1 MESSDEAI
9 RNLQEAVR
17 QSPDNVP
24 LRLHFAEM
32 LMDRGFAECAETEYR
47 EALKRAPENPQLKAG
62 LATALYQ
69 QGKNAADLVLVDCP
83 NCGKSVEVPDKPES
97 LNWVARANR
106 LRATTGPITAASK
119 SSESLPSNLA
129 PYRECGHVVSLG
141 KVGS

>member
-32 LMDRGFAECAETEYR
+32 LMERGFAERAETEYR

-62 LATALYQ
+62 LATAFYLH
-69 QGKNAADLVLVDCP
+69 GKNAEDLVLVDCP
-83 NCGKSVEVPDKPES
+83 SCGKPLEVSYKPES
-97 LNWVARANR
+97 LNWVARAN
-106 LRATTGPITAASK
+106 LLGATTGTFTAAPK

-129 PYRECGHVVSLG
+129 PYRDCGHAVSLG